1 LADFN
6 GIVLWVLQ
14 QEDRGLTGKVVDL
27 GDGGG
32 LTRYGIAQTKH
43 EALPPDFY
51 VAAPATAL
59 TYAKVIYKGEYWDR
73 FLGDEIASDEVASC
87 LLSFAIND
95 GEARE
100 VIMLQKI
107 VVPAVK
113 PDGVMGPITLSATNT
128 SIPTVLA
135 ARLRQAQADWYQGLA
150 LTRPDIARELPGL
163 LARAVR
169 VYPSLA

>member
-1 LADFN
+1 MADFN

-51 VAAPATAL
+51 VASPAIAF

-73 FLGDEIASDEVASC
+73 FLGDEIASDDVASC
-87 LLSFAIND
+87 LLSFSIND

-107 VVPAVK
+107 LGLTS
-113 PDGVMGPITLSATNT
+113 DGAMGPITLAATNT
-128 SIPTVLA
+128 SIQPVLA
-135 ARLRQAQADWYQGLA
+135 AKLRAAQAAFYQALA
-150 LTRPDIARELPGL
+150 PSRPDIARELPGL
-163 LARAVR
+163 LARAYR

>member
-1 LADFN
+1 MANFQP
-6 GIVLWVLQ
+6 ICEWVLR
-14 QEDRGLTGKVVDL
+14 QEDATLSGVVKDL

-51 VAAPATAL
+51 VAAPAVAL

-100 VIMLQKI
+100 VMSLQRVLGI
-107 VVPAVK
+107 TM
-113 PDGVMGPITLSATNT
+113 DGVMGPQTLSATN
-128 SIPTVLA
+128 SVIA
-135 ARLRQAQADWYQGLA
+135 ALLSAQLRQAQASFYQALA
-150 LTRPDIARELPGL
+150 PSRPDIARELPGL
-163 LARAVR
+163 LARAYR

>member
-1 LADFN
+1 MADFN

-95 GEARE
+95 GEPRE

-107 VVPAVK
+107 LGLT
-113 PDGVMGPITLSATNT
+113 PDGAMGPITLAATNT
-128 SIPTVLA
+128 SIQPVLA
-135 ARLRQAQADWYQGLA
+135 AKLRAAQAAFYQALA
-150 LTRPDIARELPGL
+150 PSRPDIARELPGL
-163 LARAVR
+163 LARAYR

>member
-1 LADFN
+1 MADFN

-51 VAAPATAL
+51 VASPATAF

-73 FLGDEIASDEVASC
+73 FLGDEIASDDVASC
-87 LLSFAIND
+87 LLSFSIND

-107 VVPAVK
+107 LGLT
-113 PDGVMGPITLSATNT
+113 PDGAMGPITLAATNT
-128 SIPTVLA
+128 SIQPVLA
-135 ARLRQAQADWYQGLA
+135 AKLRAAQAAFYQALA
-150 LTRPDIARELPGL
+150 PSRPDIARELPGL
-163 LARAVR
+163 LARAYR

>member
-1 LADFN
+1 MADFQ
-6 GIVLWVLQ
+6 GIVTWVLQ

-51 VAAPATAL
+51 VAAPALAL

-73 FLGDEIASDEVASC
+73 FLGDEIASDDVASC

-95 GEARE
+95 GDARE
-100 VIMLQKI
+100 VKMLQQVLGI
-107 VVPAVK
+107 SV
-113 PDGVMGPITLSATNT
+113 DGVMGPKTLAAANYTAPASL
-128 SIPTVLA
+128 S
-135 ARLRQAQADWYQGLA
+135 ARLRVSQAEFYINLA
-150 LTRPDIARELPGL
+150 KIRPDIARDLQGL
-163 LARAVR
+163 LARAHR

>member
-1 LADFN
+1 MADFQ
-6 GIVLWVLQ
+6 GIVTWVLQ

-51 VAAPATAL
+51 VAAPAPAL

-73 FLGDEIASDEVASC
+73 FLGDEIASDDVASC

-95 GEARE
+95 GDARE
-100 VIMLQKI
+100 VKMLQQLLD
-107 VVPAVK
+107 VPV
-113 PDGVMGPITLSATNT
+113 DGVMGPRTLAAMNQVYSGTLSSA
-128 SIPTVLA
+128 
-135 ARLRQAQADWYQGLA
+135 LRGAQAHFYTALA
-150 LTRPDIARELPGL
+150 QTRPDIARELPGL
-163 LARAVR
+163 LARARR